1 MRRTF
6 SKSSKQKITAMGLA
20 VMMTAQSPAMA
31 AEIETS
37 QTEITGVTQEVS
49 QEDSQEEATVAEEA
63 TAAEQETVTEQET
76 VQEEM
81 AEAALCKMGAESPS
95 AEK

>member
-31 AEIETS
+31 AEIETEY
-37 QTEITGVTQEVS
+37 QGT
-49 QEDSQEEATVAEEA
+49 
-63 TAAEQETVTEQET
+63 
-76 VQEEM
+76 
-81 AEAALCKMGAESPS
+81 
-95 AEK
+95 